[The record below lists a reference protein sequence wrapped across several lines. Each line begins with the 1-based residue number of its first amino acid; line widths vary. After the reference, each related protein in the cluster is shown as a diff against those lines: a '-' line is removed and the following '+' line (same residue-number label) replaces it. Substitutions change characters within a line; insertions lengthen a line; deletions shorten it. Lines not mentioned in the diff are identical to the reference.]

1 MPSPLD
7 QLSMV
12 CANFGNGPALRAV
25 LADWYEFLGGK
36 PNEVVIVDG
45 GSDADTL
52 STCLSLF
59 QERQIDKL
67 HLLQPTHREN
77 DKERCFIQ
85 EYEAAIAGKNPYL
98 LFFKFDTLPFRVGH
112 EDWLAEAMGKL
123 DEPGVFA
130 VSGAL
135 NRTYDWRP
143 RDAEWYETRN
153 ATINFCLMKRSSFVA
168 SMESVAADYL
178 RSGFT
183 GTHRLE
189 RFLLERGFIE
199 YQQQHGLHTLNR
211 IEDARWTVFHTN
223 VYGAELLKVRER
235 FRRREGLDDYLNPC
249 MTDDITRYAY
259 YGQPITRADAIT
271 RARIAL
277 GASPAGQ
284 IWRQIKK
291 GVTG

>member
-12 CANFGNGPALRAV
+12 CANFGNGPALPDV
-25 LADWYEFLGGK
+25 LSDWFTFLGGK
-36 PNEVVIVDG
+36 PNEVVVVDG
-45 GSDADTL
+45 GSDAATMA
-52 STCLSLF
+52 TCLALF
-59 QERQIDKL
+59 QEKKIDKL

-98 LFFKFDTLPFRVGH
+98 LFFKFDTLPFRDGH
-112 EDWLAEAMGKL
+112 DEWLAEAIQRL

-135 NRTYDWRP
+135 NRTYDWKP
-143 RDAEWYETRN
+143 RDDGWYETQ
-153 ATINFCLMKRSSFVA
+153 ACTINFCLMKRASFVA
-168 SMESVAADYL
+168 AMEEVAADYL

-199 YQQQHGLHTLNR
+199 YQANHGLKTLCR
-211 IEDARWTVFHTN
+211 VEDPSFTVFHTN
-223 VYGAELLKVRER
+223 AWGAELLAVRER
-235 FRRREGLDDYLNPC
+235 FRRREKLDDYLNPC
-249 MTDDITRYAY
+249 LSSDITRFAY
-259 YGQPITRADAIT
+259 YDRPIERADLIT
-271 RARIAL
+271 RARIAF
-277 GASPAGQ
+277 GDSPAGQ
-284 IWRQIKK
+284 VWRQVKK
-291 GVTG
+291 SVTG